1 MMDMDTETEMR
12 MRWNALI
19 TGELDD
25 MESVKQY
32 QIIQE
37 SKDEMIVKIVKEKSY
52 TEEDTKR
59 ILRMLR
65 ERVGEEMNIKIEFVN
80 GIQTTK
86 SGKRRYIIS
95 KI

>member
-1 MMDMDTETEMR
+1 
-12 MRWNALI
+12 
-19 TGELDD
+19 

-37 SKDEMIVKIVKEKSY
+37 SENEMIVKIVKEKSY

-65 ERVGEEMNIKIEFVN
+65 ERVGEEMKIKIEFVDE
-80 GIQTTK
+80 IPTTGA
-86 SGKRRYIIS
+86 GKRRYIIS
-95 KI
+95 KIRLF

>member
-1 MMDMDTETEMR
+1 MP
-12 MRWNALI
+12 LI

-37 SKDEMIVKIVKEKSY
+37 SENEMIVKIVKEKSY
-52 TEEDTKR
+52 TEEGTKR

-65 ERVGEEMNIKIEFVN
+65 ERVGEEMKIKIEFVD
-80 GIQTTK
+80 GIPATGA
-86 SGKRRYIIS
+86 SKRRYIIS

>member
-1 MMDMDTETEMR
+1 MLSGVPLTD
-12 MRWNALI
+12 
-19 TGELDD
+19 GLDG

-37 SKDEMIVKIVKEKSY
+37 SANEMIVKIAKEKGY

-65 ERVGEEMNIKIEFVN
+65 EGVGKEMNIKIEFVN
-80 GIQTTK
+80 EISTTK
-86 SGKRRYIIS
+86 AGKRRYIIS
-95 KI
+95 KV

>member
-1 MMDMDTETEMR
+1 
-12 MRWNALI
+12 
-19 TGELDD
+19 

-37 SKDEMIVKIVKEKSY
+37 SDDEMIVKIVKERGY

-65 ERVGEEMNIKIEFVN
+65 ERVGEEINIKIEFVN
-80 GIQTTK
+80 EIRTTK
-86 SGKRRYIIS
+86 AGKRRYIIS
-95 KI
+95 KIK